1 MQQLGH
7 FEVEKAVEEC
17 PEFLVLENFVASEF
31 DELQVVIEKLFARY
45 IFLVQLFFEYNKFRI
60 TF

>member
-7 FEVEKAVEEC
+7 FKVEKAVEEC
-17 PEFLVLENFVASEF
+17 PEFLVLENFVAGEF

-45 IFLVQLFFEYNKFRI
+45 IFLVQLFFEYSKFRI